1 MPPLLISKLRIMLL
15 LATSCYPLL
24 STPAVIAKD
33 LPCADDCIAAF
44 ELLWTGGES
53 DEIIRTAINDI
64 TDQLGRRGHEDIA
77 VITIQQ
83 ERYIFVAFKTRC
95 DEKEKKLEA
104 LLKETYGF
112 LLPEIEFSIMSGPF
126 VRSEDTIDFDG
137 EYWSRSPCCQSLR
150 PDR

>member
-1 MPPLLISKLRIMLL
+1 MPSLTIDSRIMLL
-15 LATSCYPLL
+15 LATLCYQLL
-24 STPAVIAKD
+24 ATSDLIANE

-44 ELLWTGGES
+44 ELLWTGDES
-53 DEIIRTAINDI
+53 EEIIRTAINDI

-112 LLPEIEFSIMSGPF
+112 LLPEIEFSIMNGPF

-137 EYWSRSPCCQSLR
+137 EYWNGSPCCRSLR
-150 PDR
+150 PDG

>member
-1 MPPLLISKLRIMLL
+1 MSSLTVKLRIMLL
-15 LATSCYPLL
+15 LTALCYQLL
-24 STPAVIAKD
+24 SISTLIANE

-44 ELLWTGGES
+44 ELLWTGDES
-53 DEIIRTAINDI
+53 EEIIRTAINDI

-104 LLKETYGF
+104 LLKETYRF

-126 VRSEDTIDFDG
+126 IRSRDTIDFDG
-137 EYWSRSPCCQSLR
+137 EYWDESSCCR
-150 PDR
+150 R